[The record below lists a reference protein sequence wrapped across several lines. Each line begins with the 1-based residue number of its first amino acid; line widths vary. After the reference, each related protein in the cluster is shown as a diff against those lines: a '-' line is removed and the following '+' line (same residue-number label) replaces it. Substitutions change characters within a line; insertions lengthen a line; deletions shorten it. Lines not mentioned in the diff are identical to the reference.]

1 MEAQRVDASQLRIG
15 EPIPFDVYDA
25 KGRLLTRKGAT
36 ISSEDQVDRLV
47 EQGLFFV
54 EEERTRLVRDAAPRT
69 RVQVPSYADRKVS
82 VVRMLA
88 DARQALGALSESPEP
103 EGFEEAVLAVADN
116 VAAACRLDADAAVGS
131 IVASRESA
139 YPERHQVNCAVL
151 ACLVLGALGEPA
163 DVVREG
169 IAAAL
174 TMNLAMLEIQQVL
187 YRQKEALDAGQNA
200 QVRSHPLRGERIL
213 RELGVARTHWLAT
226 VAQHHELVDGSGYP
240 EALRGD
246 AICVGARVLA
256 VADQYCALV
265 SERAYRE
272 GINPVL
278 VAGKFRASPGTAFDP
293 RVVAALLA
301 QLGPYPPGALVHL
314 AGGQIGVVCARTR
327 SPQSPIVM
335 ACVSPQGVRYP
346 VPRKKATSDST
357 SAIDRPMPQGALTPF
372 PDAAELWADA
382 YDVPARP
389 PG

>member
-1 MEAQRVDASQLRIG
+1 MEAQRVEAAQLRIG

-36 ISSEDQVDRLV
+36 LSSEEQLDRLV

-54 EEERTRLVRDAAPRT
+54 EEERTRLVRDAAPRA

-82 VVRMLA
+82 VVRLLD
-88 DARQALGALSESPEP
+88 DARETLGALSESPDP
-103 EGFEEAVLAVADN
+103 VGFEAAVLALADN
-116 VAAACRLDADAAVGS
+116 VGAACRLDADAAVGS
-131 IVASRESA
+131 IVASRDAA

-163 DVVREG
+163 EAVREG
-169 IAAAL
+169 VAAAL
-174 TMNLAMLEIQQVL
+174 TMNLAMIDIQRVL
-187 YRQKEALDAGQNA
+187 YRQKEALDDGQNA
-200 QVRSHPLRGERIL
+200 QVRSHPLRGEHRL
-213 RELGVARTHWLAT
+213 RELGVTRARWLAT

-246 AICVGARVLA
+246 AICIGARVLA

-278 VAGKFRASPGTAFDP
+278 VAGKFRTAPGGAFDP

-346 VPRKKATSDST
+346 APRKKATSDST
-357 SAIDRPMPQGALTPF
+357 SAIDRPMPQGSLVPF

-389 PG
+389 PA

>member
-1 MEAQRVDASQLRIG
+1 MEAQRVEASQLRVG

-36 ISSEDQVDRLV
+36 LSSEDQVDRLV

-54 EEERTRLVRDAAPRT
+54 EEERTRLVRDAALRA
-69 RVQVPSYADRKVS
+69 RVNVPSYADRKVS

-88 DARQALGALSESPEP
+88 DARQTLGELSESLSTS
-103 EGFEEAVLAVADN
+103 GFEAAVLALADN
-116 VAAACRLDADAAVGS
+116 VAVACRLDADAAVGS

-151 ACLVLGALGEPA
+151 ACLLLGALGEPA

-169 IAAAL
+169 VAAAL
-174 TMNLAMLEIQQVL
+174 TMNLAMLDIQGIL
-187 YRQKEALDAGQNA
+187 YRQKEALDDGQNA
-200 QVRSHPLRGERIL
+200 QVRSHPLRGERML
-213 RELGVARTHWLAT
+213 RELGVTRAQWLST

-240 EALRGD
+240 DALRGD

-278 VAGKFRASPGTAFDP
+278 VAGKFRSAPGAAFDP

-335 ACVSPQGVRYP
+335 TYVSPQGVRYP
-346 VPRKKATSDST
+346 SPRKKATSDST
-357 SAIDRPMPQGALTPF
+357 SAIDRALPQGALAPF

-382 YDVPARP
+382 YDVAARP

>member
-1 MEAQRVDASQLRIG
+1 MTATNATTTPAQLSAIARECFRTGGLAMRTLQHLRPHIC
-15 EPIPFDVYDA
+15 P
-25 KGRLLTRKGAT
+25 
-36 ISSEDQVDRLV
+36 
-47 EQGLFFV
+47 
-54 EEERTRLVRDAAPRT
+54 
-69 RVQVPSYADRKVS
+69 
-82 VVRMLA
+82 
-88 DARQALGALSESPEP
+88 
-103 EGFEEAVLAVADN
+103 FEEL
-116 VAAACRLDADAAVGS
+116 L
-131 IVASRESA
+131 
-139 YPERHQVNCAVL
+139 PE
-151 ACLVLGALGEPA
+151 
-163 DVVREG
+163 
-169 IAAAL
+169 I
-174 TMNLAMLEIQQVL
+174 
-187 YRQKEALDAGQNA
+187 
-200 QVRSHPLRGERIL
+200 
-213 RELGVARTHWLAT
+213 
-226 VAQHHELVDGSGYP
+226 P
-240 EALRGD
+240 E
-246 AICVGARVLA
+246 GARVLA